1 MINSHHS
8 RGSRSEQRDAALEKD
23 HALLETI
30 KTRLSELEQLDSEM
44 QQSYEDRIYRF
55 YHGSFKVYDLQQDTI
70 QAVALFRSIG
80 QSINGQLCAWFEDI
94 VAAGTGIKFAG
105 EHNKDWSRYT
115 RPQVEAF
122 LHAKYF
128 VEMMVKHGR
137 AMDQVSHVLPSGW
150 AAILELYGQR

>member
-1 MINSHHS
+1 MANSHHS
-8 RGSRSEQRDAALEKD
+8 RGSHSEQPDAALEKD

-30 KTRLSELEQLDSEM
+30 KARLSELEVLHSEM
-44 QQSYEDRIYRF
+44 QQAYEDRIYRF

-70 QAVALFRSIG
+70 QAVTLFRDIG
-80 QSINGQLCAWFEDI
+80 QSVNGQLCTRFEEI
-94 VAAGTGIKFAG
+94 VAAGTGITFSG
-105 EHNKDWSRYT
+105 EHNKDWSRYI

-128 VEMMVKHGR
+128 VEMMVMHGR

-150 AAILELYGQR
+150 AAILELYRQR

>member
-1 MINSHHS
+1 V
-8 RGSRSEQRDAALEKD
+8 
-23 HALLETI
+23 T
-30 KTRLSELEQLDSEM
+30 
-44 QQSYEDRIYRF
+44 
-55 YHGSFKVYDLQQDTI
+55 
-70 QAVALFRSIG
+70 LFRDIG
-80 QSINGQLCAWFEDI
+80 QPVNGQLCARFEEI

-137 AMDQVSHVLPSGW
+137 AMDQVPKVLPSGW